1 MYQSLNMQK
10 RNFFKIEKYSYFH
23 SIVKTHKN
31 KCVLVSQDKNKL
43 KLNFRSVLARISLFS
58 QSFMGSYIDDLFLNS
73 KDVNLWEC
81 IKNQQF
87 KFRLISR
94 DKGFTFLWKFK
105 VRFLSSEECKIQWY
119 KNNLHLKIKH

>member
-31 KCVLVSQDKNKL
+31 KCDTLCVVSQDKNKL

-58 QSFMGSYIDDLFLNS
+58 QSFMGSYTDDLFLNS

-87 KFRLISR
+87 KLRLISR
-94 DKGFTFLWKFK
+94 DKGFTF
-105 VRFLSSEECKIQWY
+105 
-119 KNNLHLKIKH
+119 